1 MKAIVNAEYGSPDEL
16 ELREIA
22 TPTIDANGVLVRVL
36 AAAANPVDWHLVRG
50 EPYLIRAAIGLRRP
64 KRRIPGLDVAG
75 VVAEVG
81 ADVRELRP
89 GDEVFGSTRG
99 AFADYA
105 RGTSKDFAP
114 KPATLT
120 PEQAAA
126 VPIAGCTALQALRD
140 HGRLESGQGVLVN
153 GAAGGVG
160 TFAVQI
166 GVALGGRVT
175 AVCSTSNVDLVRSL
189 GAEHVVDYTTED
201 FARSGRRYHLV
212 VNVAGNR
219 SLSDLRRATTEKG
232 TIVLVGAGVGRERN
246 TGLISRIPQPARAFA
261 LSRFVGQRLVS
272 FLTDVHRDDL
282 VFLSELVEAGKV
294 TPVID
299 RTYPLSDV
307 AEALRYLEAGH
318 ARGKVVITV

>member
-1 MKAIVNAEYGSPDEL
+1 MRAIVNEEYDSPDKL

-22 TPTIDANGVLVRVL
+22 TPTIDAQGVLVRVL
-36 AAAANPVDWHLVRG
+36 AASVNPVDWHLVRG
-50 EPYLIRAAIGLRRP
+50 EPYFIRAAVGLRRP
-64 KRRIPGLDVAG
+64 KQSVPGLDVAG

-81 ADVRELRP
+81 AKVTELRP

-105 RGTSKDFAP
+105 RGTSEDFAP

-140 HGRLESGQGVLVN
+140 HGRLQPGQSILVN

-160 TFAVQI
+160 TFAVQV

-175 AVCSTSNVDLVRSL
+175 AVCSTPNVGLVRSL
-189 GAEHVVDYTTED
+189 GAEHVVDYTSED
-201 FARSGRRYHLV
+201 FARSGRRYDLV
-212 VNVAGNR
+212 VNIAGNR
-219 SLSDLRRATTEKG
+219 SLSDLRRATTEEG
-232 TIVLVGAGVGRERN
+232 TVVLVGAGVGRERSA
-246 TGLISRIPQPARAFA
+246 GLLSLVPQPARAFV
-261 LSRFVGQRLVS
+261 LSRFVGQQLVS
-272 FLTDVHRDDL
+272 FLTDVNRDDL
-282 VFLSELVEAGKV
+282 VFLSELVDTGKV
-294 TPVID
+294 RPVID